1 MDALSAIILDSFMIC
16 GMVLK
21 LNWKI
26 KESLK
31 QKSIKQQAADCIR
44 LTRLIELF
52 KLLKFGNSLNTT
64 DSLPFWLLLVLFG

>member
-26 KESLK
+26 KESLR
-31 QKSIKQQAADCIR
+31 QKSITQQAADCNKIKEIDR
-44 LTRLIELF
+44 I
-52 KLLKFGNSLNTT
+52 
-64 DSLPFWLLLVLFG
+64 V